1 MALILNADWTAEV
14 AGKMHKY
21 KITNSELASRCVYKV
36 DGNGEEKSYSAAY
49 LSTVMNGNK
58 EFESEESA
66 ERTKER
72 ILSALNELID
82 ERLKEVETDAD
93 DSDNA
98 ESSGNQSVVDTSSG
112 E

>member
-1 MALILNADWTAEV
+1 MTMVPNADWTAEV

-21 KITNSELASRCVYKV
+21 RITNAELANRCVYKV
-36 DGNGEEKSYSAAY
+36 DRSGEEKSYHPAY

-58 EFESEESA
+58 EFESEEAA

-72 ILSALNELID
+72 ILSALDELIA
-82 ERLKEVETDAD
+82 ERLKEVET
-93 DSDNA
+93 NA
-98 ESSGNQSVVDTSSG
+98 ESDGNQPVADPASG